1 MHIKSSETEVSE
13 TTHDTVSEVTTETTS
28 ETTTEQVPTTP
39 PPSPKDEGPLVLF
52 ENEKPPF
59 KATLI
64 VYN

>member
-13 TTHDTVSEVTTETTS
+13 VTTETTVTNETTS

-39 PPSPKDEGPLVLF
+39 PPSPKDEGPMVLF

-59 KATLI
+59 KATPI